1 MTSEE
6 FDEQALINALT
17 APGSPAELGE
27 EERYREMFRAAQAT
41 PVAAVAA
48 PSLVG
53 HRAVRRLGAG
63 TSLAVVVALATGG
76 VAAAYSSNLPDP
88 VQRAVHS
95 VLSPIG
101 VPPAESQRRV
111 EQARKQPTP
120 TPSPEPAA
128 PAPTHPIAKPSEKPS
143 AKPSATAT
151 ATATVEP
158 TPTTDPSLSESPTPS
173 ETPTDVPSSS
183 APTDPTSSPSP
194 TGSPSPTTPV
204 VPVPAAV
211 NISSAGAGNKVA
223 AGGTA
228 VVTGKVTAADGASVP
243 DVHVYLQERTSSG
256 WLRVATGRTAADGSI
271 ALVTRPVQ
279 RSVQVRL
286 KVAKLASAA
295 RQLTVQPTVTA
306 SALTVDQVSTVTAT
320 VVGGQAGD
328 QVYLQTTRNGQV
340 VFEGQVTLGAGGGV
354 RFDVTAPKL
363 DRWYVV
369 QLPSTDAH
377 AAAQVRVLVK
387 AQAAD
392 S

>member
-17 APGSPAELGE
+17 APGSPAELGDE
-27 EERYREMFRAAQAT
+27 QRYREMFRAAQAT
-41 PVAAVAA
+41 PVAAAA
-48 PSLVG
+48 TPSLVG

-63 TSLAVVVALATGG
+63 TTLAVVVALATGG

-95 VLSPIG
+95 VLSPLG
-101 VPPAESQRRV
+101 VPPSESQRRV

-120 TPSPEPAA
+120 TPTPTPEPPA
-128 PAPTHPIAKPSEKPS
+128 PAPTHPIVKPSEKPS
-143 AKPSATAT
+143 VKPSPSES
-151 ATATVEP
+151 VEP
-158 TPTTDPSLSESPTPS
+158 TPTTDPSPTESATPS

-183 APTDPTSSPSP
+183 APTDPTPSP

-211 NISSAGAGNKVA
+211 NVSSAGAGNKVA

-228 VVTGKVTAADGASVP
+228 VVTGKVTAADGAPVP
-243 DVHVYLQERTSSG
+243 DAQVYLQERTSSG
-256 WLRVATGRTAADGSI
+256 WLRVAAGRTAADGSI

-279 RSVQVRL
+279 SSVQVRL

-295 RQLTVQPTVTA
+295 RQLTVQPTVSA
-306 SALTVDQVSTVTAT
+306 SARTVDRVSTVTGT

-369 QLPSTDAH
+369 QLPATDAH

-387 AQAAD
+387 AQTGD
-392 S
+392 SL

>member
-17 APGSPAELGE
+17 APGSPAELGDE
-27 EERYREMFRAAQAT
+27 QRYREMFRAAQVAT
-41 PVAAVAA
+41 PVVAAA

-95 VLSPIG
+95 VLSPLG

-111 EQARKQPTP
+111 VEARKEPEPTP
-120 TPSPEPAA
+120 EPTPEP
-128 PAPTHPIAKPSEKPS
+128 PAPTQPVVKPSEKPS
-143 AKPSATAT
+143 VKPSPSES
-151 ATATVEP
+151 VEP
-158 TPTTDPSLSESPTPS
+158 TPTTEPSLSESPTPS
-173 ETPTDVPSSS
+173 ESPTEVPSSS

-194 TGSPSPTTPV
+194 SGPSAPTTPV
-204 VPVPAAV
+204 VSEPAAV
-211 NISSAGAGNKVA
+211 TISSAGAGSKVA
-223 AGGTA
+223 SGGTA
-228 VVTGKVTAADGASVP
+228 VVTGRVTTADGTPVP
-243 DVHVYLQERTSSG
+243 DVQVDLQQRTSGS
-256 WLRVATGRTAADGSI
+256 WQRVATGRTAADGTV
-271 ALVTRPVQ
+271 ALVTGPVQ
-279 RSVQVRL
+279 STVQIRL
-286 KVAKLASAA
+286 RTAKVASAA
-295 RQLTVQPTVTA
+295 KQLTVQPTVSA
-306 SALTVDQVSTVTAT
+306 SARTADRVSTVTGT
-320 VVGGQAGD
+320 VTGGQAGD

-340 VFEGQVTLGAGGGV
+340 VFEGQVTLGAGGAI

-369 QLPSTDAH
+369 QLPATDAH

-387 AQAAD
+387 AQAGD

>member
-1 MTSEE
+1 MASEE

-17 APGSPAELGE
+17 APGSPAELGD

-41 PVAAVAA
+41 PVAAAA
-48 PSLVG
+48 PSVAG
-53 HRAVRRLGAG
+53 RRAVRRLGAG

-120 TPSPEPAA
+120 TPTPEPLP
-128 PAPTHPIAKPSEKPS
+128 PAPTHPIAEPSEKPS
-143 AKPSATAT
+143 PKPSPSKS
-151 ATATVEP
+151 VEP
-158 TPTTDPSLSESPTPS
+158 TPTTDPSLSESPSPS
-173 ETPTDVPSSS
+173 ETPSDVPSSS
-183 APTDPTSSPSP
+183 APTDPTSPASP

-204 VPVPAAV
+204 VPEPAAV

-228 VVTGKVTAADGASVP
+228 VVTGKVTAADGAPVP
-243 DVHVYLQERTSSG
+243 DAQVYLQERTSSG
-256 WLRVATGRTAADGSI
+256 WLRVASGRTAADGSI

-279 RSVQVRL
+279 TSVQVRL
-286 KVAKLASAA
+286 KVAKLASTA
-295 RQLTVQPTVTA
+295 RQLTVQPTVSAT
-306 SALTVDQVSTVTAT
+306 ALTVDRVSTVTAT
-320 VVGGQAGD
+320 VVGGQPGD

-369 QLPSTDAH
+369 QLPATDAH